1 MPEKDQFSK
10 TVWIDIPEEQQPVW
24 DEDSTPRASKSST
37 VKKVRHLFHGSRD
50 QKLLQAMY
58 DGVLVTDRKGRM
70 VEVNLKASHLFHCSQ
85 SDLSNVNI
93 LDLIHTGDQ
102 ELLMAI
108 EENLDAQRHVLL
120 DVYCKRLDG
129 TGFPS
134 EIAVTPLEITEEG
147 QLCFFIRDISERKRN
162 EEKLLN
168 SEQEL
173 RALTKQL
180 EAKNRQLEASEK
192 HLLDTIEQLREREN
206 ALAREQEFLQSLM
219 DNIPDCIYFKDTE
232 SRFLR
237 VNRALSKV
245 KGLSNPDEAVGKSDF
260 DFHDEA
266 QARMFYEDDQQVI
279 KTGTPIIGKVE
290 KILRPDGS
298 YRWSSTTKVPIR
310 NEKNN
315 IVGLVGVGR
324 DITAWMR
331 AEEEVK
337 AAQSQIERAR
347 RLEATALF
355 AGQIAHD
362 LNNLLMPMFIF
373 PTMIRKELKEGSQGW
388 KNLDLITNKAH
399 QIADIVK
406 DLQALSRRGS
416 AKQEEILDLNSAV
429 EEVVES
435 FRQGLAPEGI
445 IIDCYP
451 SSEFPNVRFGEPQL
465 VRVLHNLC
473 QNAIDAMGEQ
483 GHLIVKTENV
493 YLDKPVTGYVS
504 VNPGKYVL
512 ITVSDNGPGIPDDIR
527 GQIFDPF
534 FTTKNTRG
542 KRGSGL
548 GLSIV
553 YGIVTDHDGY
563 VDMET
568 ELGKGTTFSV
578 YLSICRSEVPKKGQ
592 SKINKGTER
601 MLGVDDGTLNG
612 TRNGVQTS
620 SEFI

>member
-1 MPEKDQFSK
+1 MTEKDEFSK
-10 TVWIDIPEEQQPVW
+10 TTWINIPEEQQPAI
-24 DEDSTPRASKSST
+24 DEDSPPPPSKSGT

-85 SDLSNVNI
+85 SDLSNVNV

-102 ELLMAI
+102 GLLMAI

-147 QLCFFIRDISERKRN
+147 QLCFFVRDISERKRN

-168 SEQEL
+168 SEQ
-173 RALTKQL
+173 
-180 EAKNRQLEASEK
+180 
-192 HLLDTIEQLREREN
+192 HLLGTIEQLREREE
-206 ALAREQEFLQSLM
+206 ALAREQELLQSLM
-219 DNIPDCIYFKDTE
+219 DNIPDCIYFKDKE
-232 SRFLR
+232 SRFIR
-237 VNRALSKV
+237 VNSALSKV
-245 KGLSNPDEAVGKSDF
+245 KGLSDPDEAVGKSDF
-260 DFHDEA
+260 DFHEES
-266 QARMFYEDDQQVI
+266 QARVFYEDDQQVI
-279 KTGTPIIGKVE
+279 NTGTPVIGKVE

-310 NEKNN
+310 DEKNN

-324 DITAWMR
+324 DITARMR

-362 LNNLLMPMFIF
+362 LNNFLMPMFIF

-416 AKQEEILDLNSAV
+416 AKQEEILDINSAV
-429 EEVVES
+429 EEVAES
-435 FRQGLAPEGI
+435 FRQGLAPKGI

-451 SSEFPNVRFGEPQL
+451 SAEFPNVRFGEPQL

-504 VNPGKYVL
+504 VNPGEYVL
-512 ITVSDNGPGIPDDIR
+512 ITVSDNGPGIPEDIR

-534 FTTKNTRG
+534 FTTKKASD

-548 GLSIV
+548 GLTIV
-553 YGIVTDHDGY
+553 YSIVTDHDGY

-592 SKINKGTER
+592 SKINKGTEG
-601 MLGVDDGTLNG
+601 MLVVDDDTLNG
-612 TRNGVQTS
+612 TRNGAQTS